1 MVIPETAIPPE
12 WREHRAVW
20 DAKPVVRALYGD
32 LFRRM
37 DAACVPGPVLE
48 VGGGIG
54 AFKATRPHVTS
65 LDVTWAPWLDM
76 VGDAQALPVADASF
90 DNIVMTDVL
99 HHLPHPLKFLAEAE
113 RVLRPGGRLVV
124 VEPAITPGSWPFYH
138 FLHQER
144 VDLSADAF
152 GAAPLCSHDP
162 YDANQAVPTLM
173 FLRHPDR
180 LAQAA
185 PGLRLVTAEC
195 LSLLAYPL
203 SGGFK
208 RWSLIPAG
216 MIDAVLRLEDRLT
229 PLLGRWLGFRL
240 MAVLERRGG

>member
-1 MVIPETAIPPE
+1 MVNPTPAIPEE
-12 WREHRAVW
+12 WRKHRELWAR
-20 DAKPVVRALYGD
+20 KPVLRALYGD
-32 LFRRM
+32 LFRRI
-37 DAACVPGPVLE
+37 DGACVAGPVLE

-54 AFKATRPHVTS
+54 AFKADRPHVTS
-65 LDVTWAPWLDM
+65 LDVAWAPWLDM
-76 VGDAQALPVADASF
+76 VGDAQALPVGDASF
-90 DNIVMTDVL
+90 ANIVMTDVL

-113 RVLRPGGRLVV
+113 RVLKPGGRLIV
-124 VEPAITPGSWPFYH
+124 VEPAITPLSWPFYH

-144 VDLSADAF
+144 VDMTADAF
-152 GAAPLCSHDP
+152 GSAPLCSSDP

-173 FLRHPDR
+173 FLRQPER

-185 PGLRLVTAEC
+185 PGLRLITAEC

-208 RWSLIPAG
+208 DWSLIPAG
-216 MIDAVLRLEDRLT
+216 MIDAVLRLENRLT

-240 MAVLERRGG
+240 MAVLERR